1 MLVKVG
7 KKFFDSHDIPIM
19 IILTD
24 EEKELIANMTPSASK
39 FCSYPDNGYTPEE
52 IKEFMRGDSDV

>member
-7 KKFFDSHDIPIM
+7 KNFFDSHDIPVM
-19 IILTD
+19 VILTD
-24 EEKELIANMTPSASK
+24 EEKELIANMAPQAGK

-52 IKEFMRGDSDV
+52 IKEFMKLGSNV